1 MSSDSGQLAVS
12 VSGSSVSL
20 LPETGE
26 QHDVGLTGRQRKA
39 PTIFEGF
46 VDEKSIAQE
55 IKTYSSY
62 SKKAVVKKRLP
73 VDNIANADAKKP
85 RGSQG
90 TLPKKTKLQPLVVI
104 KEPSLSIKE
113 KEQLQIE
120 EEFIKASQEHLSKSQ
135 NVIYALPV
143 GPSKP
148 MEMSAAI
155 KKGVKECSKLLLD
168 WSKPA
173 AKLVGSLCKVYWDG
187 ENQWFYARILNYD
200 CGFNQHYVSLFNF
213 DIISSTMLDLTQTD
227 CYIEY
232 PNDSVTFVLVFIQSV
247 IKLSHISQ
255 CLKSIARDEI
265 SVINLHSFSTPVV
278 CHHSYCSFSIS
289 FCSITV
295 FLYHYCGCVCVSHFP
310 AISCYSK

>member
-1 MSSDSGQLAVS
+1 MSADSDQLAVS
-12 VSGSSVSL
+12 VSEISVSL
-20 LPETGE
+20 LPETVE
-26 QHDVGLTGRQRKA
+26 QHDVGRTGRQRKA

-55 IKTYSSY
+55 IKTYSSA
-62 SKKAVVKKRLP
+62 KKAVVKKRLP
-73 VDNIANADAKKP
+73 VDNIASADAKKP

-120 EEFIKASQEHLSKSQ
+120 EEFIKASREHLSKSQ

-200 CGFNQHYVSLFNF
+200 CGFNQHYVSLTNF
-213 DIISSTMLDLTQTD
+213 DIISSTMLDLTH
-227 CYIEY
+227 IEFL
-232 PNDSVTFVLVFIQSV
+232 NDSITFVLVFMQSS
-247 IKLSHISQ
+247 INLSHISQ
-255 CLKSIARDEI
+255 CLRS
-265 SVINLHSFSTPVV
+265 
-278 CHHSYCSFSIS
+278 
-289 FCSITV
+289 
-295 FLYHYCGCVCVSHFP
+295 
-310 AISCYSK
+310 